1 MDINIYIDISGNILG
16 IRFMKLKLTYK
27 IKYRVILGKIAI
39 VAYPISTGIDIYVP
53 AFTFVHNSAV
63 YSSFDTHR

>member
-1 MDINIYIDISGNILG
+1 
-16 IRFMKLKLTYK
+16 MKLKLTYK

-39 VAYPISTGIDIYVP
+39 VAYPIGTGKYVP

-63 YSSFDTHR
+63 YSSLDTQR